1 MFKRINVFFDTN
13 VLLVQIGLVIIF
25 IYINN
30 QNEKLKNES
39 SEKWSLVQK
48 YFISRFRR
56 IFLPA
61 IAMFLVVP

>member
-39 SEKWSLVQK
+39 SEK
-48 YFISRFRR
+48 
-56 IFLPA
+56 
-61 IAMFLVVP
+61 